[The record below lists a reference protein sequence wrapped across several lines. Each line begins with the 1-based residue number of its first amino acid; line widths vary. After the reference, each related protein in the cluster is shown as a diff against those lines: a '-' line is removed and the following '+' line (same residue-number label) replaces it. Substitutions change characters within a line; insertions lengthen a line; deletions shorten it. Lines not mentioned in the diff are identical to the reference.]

1 MKIKKIKY
9 LASVLFSS
17 FLFFFI
23 FTNNSYAYLDP
34 GTGALIF
41 QAILGAFAAVGA
53 FIMAYW
59 KKLKKFFK
67 EKSIFSRTKK

>member
-1 MKIKKIKY
+1 MKIKEIKY
-9 LASVLFSS
+9 PVRVLLSS

-23 FTNNSYAYLDP
+23 FTNNSHAYLDP

-67 EKSIFSRTKK
+67 GKNIFSKTKK